1 MICIKIFHFALSERS
16 CTWIAC
22 DSIIVS
28 TNNIRGYSRESLEVC
43 NALRLAVDFWC
54 TPLVDKFYLWILAA
68 SMDSDAAASTN
79 NRHHPWITSSIR
91 GYHELSCKFTSR
103 FLTSLWIV
111 IVPHFMEDK
120 NGHLWQHRTDTWVK
134 NSFFI
139 PSQPSEVKLRK
150 YVHTCA
156 L

>member
-1 MICIKIFHFALSERS
+1 MIWIKIFHFALSERS
-16 CTWIAC
+16 CTRIAC

-28 TNNIRGYSRESLEVC
+28 TNNISRGFSRESLEVC

-54 TPLVDKFYLWILAA
+54 TPLVDKFYPAA

-91 GYHELSCKFTSR
+91 GYHELSRKFTSR

-139 PSQPSEVKLRK
+139 PSTGSQAK
-150 YVHTCA
+150 
-156 L
+156 